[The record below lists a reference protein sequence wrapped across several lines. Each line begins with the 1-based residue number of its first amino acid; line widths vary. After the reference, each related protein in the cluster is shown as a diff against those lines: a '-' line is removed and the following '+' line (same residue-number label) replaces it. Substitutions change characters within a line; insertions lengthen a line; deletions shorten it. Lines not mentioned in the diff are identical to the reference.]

1 MRRVFRLLT
10 TPLDRLA
17 LWSARSGQADH
28 GGCSHA
34 AEAQKLLEGADFFCS
49 GIAAPAKAHF
59 TNEHDFSFNSPLA
72 TPWAENNVV
81 PGKLHRAGKAW
92 REKPAVILIHG
103 WNGELGYR
111 WQFPLLARR
120 LARRGVNAAM
130 IELPYHGRRKP
141 RRPDAINNFISHDLL
156 RMVEA
161 TRQAIADTRA
171 LAAWLAAQG
180 SPRVGLWGF
189 SMGAWLA
196 GLVAGHDPQAVFA
209 VLLTPIAR
217 LDRAIAELAFC
228 EPIRQ
233 SLQNTA
239 IRFEPLNLR
248 AHFPLA
254 GPENILLLESTHDLF
269 APADTVEELWRAW
282 RKPEIWRLPHGH
294 ISVLLSLRIM
304 ERAVDWVVR
313 HATPRASRLAI

>member
-1 MRRVFRLLT
+1 MRRVFRFLT

-34 AEAQKLLEGADFFCS
+34 AEARILLEGAGFFCS
-49 GIAAPAKAHF
+49 GLAVPAEARF
-59 TNEHDFSFNSPLA
+59 ANEHDFCFNSPLA
-72 TPWAENNVV
+72 TPWAENNIV
-81 PGKLHRAGKAW
+81 PGKLHRAGQAW
-92 REKPAVILIHG
+92 REKPAVILLHG
-103 WNGELGYR
+103 WNGELSYR

-141 RRPDAINNFISHDLL
+141 RGPNAICNFISHDLL

-180 SPRVGLWGF
+180 SPRVGLW
-189 SMGAWLA
+189 
-196 GLVAGHDPQAVFA
+196 
-209 VLLTPIAR
+209 
-217 LDRAIAELAFC
+217 
-228 EPIRQ
+228 
-233 SLQNTA
+233 
-239 IRFEPLNLR
+239 IRFDALDLR
-248 AHFPLA
+248 AHFPVA
-254 GPENILLLESTHDLF
+254 GPENILLIESTHDLF

-294 ISVLLSLRIM
+294 ISVLLSLPIM

-313 HATPRASRLAI
+313 HAATRA